1 MKSAS
6 ETVVRSSGSDRVLV
20 IMAKAPRPG
29 AVKTRLA
36 SSLSPAAVTDFYC
49 CLLDDTLALARSL
62 GDVEVAI
69 MCPDSDVDELAQ
81 LAGMQLA
88 GMPLAGKSASVVA
101 QKGEGLAAGL
111 TSVFAHFAGGHRTNA
126 LRTNAHRRRIIAFNS
141 DSPHLPRSVLEGAFE
156 TLAAHDVVVGPTHDG
171 GYYLVGAKA
180 SHPTLFA
187 GDGMGTSSALE
198 RLLSRARALELSV
211 GFAAPFYDID
221 VADDLTRLA
230 EELRLAPARAPRT
243 AAWLK
248 EWDSTAH

>member
-1 MKSAS
+1 MKSSS
-6 ETVVRSSGSDRVLV
+6 ETIVRPSDSDRVLV

-36 SSLSPAAVTDFYC
+36 PSLSPEAVTDFYC

-62 GDVEVAI
+62 KLGDVEVAI
-69 MCPDSDVDELAQ
+69 MCPESDVNELAR

-88 GMPLAGKSASVVA
+88 GMPLAGKQASVVA

-111 TSVFAHFAGGHRTNA
+111 DSVFAHFAVGHGTNA
-126 LRTNAHRRRIIAFNS
+126 LQRRVIAFNS

-198 RLLSRARALELSV
+198 RLLSRARALKLSV
-211 GFAAPFYDID
+211 GFADRFYDID
-221 VADDLTRLA
+221 VAEDLTRLA

-248 EWDSTAH
+248 KWDSTAH